1 MFADILRMLTGTPE
15 GNTLDATDARLAMAA
30 LLVRVAR
37 ADDLYQPDEI
47 ARIDSVLSRR
57 YTLTPADAAALRVEA
72 EALEE
77 QASDTVRFTRLIK
90 DAVPYEERDAVIEAM
105 WFVVLAD
112 DDRSEDE
119 NALLRMVANLIGVS
133 DRDSALARQRAQRAQ

>member
-57 YTLTPADAAALRVEA
+57 YSLTPADAAALRVEA

>member
-1 MFADILRMLTGTPE
+1 MFADLLRKLTGASDDT
-15 GNTLDATDARLAMAA
+15 TLDAGDARLAMAA

-37 ADDLYQPDEI
+37 ADDLYAPDEI
-47 ARIDSVLSRR
+47 GRIDAVLRRR
-57 YTLTPADAAALRVEA
+57 YDLVQADAVALRREA
-72 EALEE
+72 EALEA

-105 WFVVLAD
+105 WFIALAD
-112 DDRSEDE
+112 ADRTEDE

-133 DRDSALARQRAQRAQ
+133 DRDSALARKRAENSL

>member
-1 MFADILRMLTGTPE
+1 MFADLLRKLTGTPE
-15 GNTLDATDARLAMAA
+15 DTTLDASDARLAMAA

-37 ADDLYQPDEI
+37 ADDLYHPAEV
-47 ARIDSVLSRR
+47 ARIDAVLRHR
-57 YTLTPADAAALRVEA
+57 YGLIEADAVSLRTEA
-72 EALEE
+72 EALEA

-105 WFVVLAD
+105 WYVALSD

-119 NALLRMVANLIGVS
+119 NALLRMVANLIGVT
-133 DRDSALARQRAQRAQ
+133 DRDSALARQRAANRL